1 MLNLQKRNRART
13 TQKILVA
20 LEAELQAS
28 GLAKTGVNR
37 VAERAGVSKV
47 LIYRYFGSMEGLIA
61 HYVKMSGTFPDYN
74 EEEPQKTSKKT
85 NLGKVWSDEL
95 LKNLRHF
102 RQNPATREILKSSFV
117 VGDTVANSAYEAL
130 DAKRV
135 RVIEHLL
142 SGSEDADVVAV
153 AGIILGG
160 LAHLALLSEQQK
172 TLAGLSLN
180 TAEGI
185 KRTEKAVKTICEALN
200 RKVDIS
206 SLEAA

>member
-13 TQKILVA
+13 TQKILMA
-20 LEAELQAS
+20 LEDELQAS

-37 VAERAGVSKV
+37 VSERAGVSKV

-61 HYVKMSGTFPDYN
+61 HYVKMSGVFPDYS
-74 EEEPQKTSKKT
+74 EEENQKNGKKS

-95 LKNLRHF
+95 VKSLRHF
-102 RQNPATREILKSSFV
+102 RQNAATREILKSSFV
-117 VGDTVANSAYEAL
+117 VGDTVADAAYEAL

-135 RVIEHLL
+135 RVIEQLL

-180 TAEGI
+180 TAEGV
-185 KRTEKAVKTICEALN
+185 KRTEKAIKIICQALN
-200 RKVDIS
+200 LKAEVALKV
-206 SLEAA
+206 A

>member
-1 MLNLQKRNRART
+1 MSNLQKRNRTRT
-13 TQKILVA
+13 TQKILTA
-20 LEAELQAS
+20 LEDELQAS

-37 VAERAGVSKV
+37 VSERAGVSKV

-61 HYVKMSGTFPDYN
+61 HYVKMSGVFPDYK
-74 EEEPQKTSKKT
+74 EEENQKNGKKS

-95 LKNLRHF
+95 VKSLRHF
-102 RQNPATREILKSSFV
+102 RQNAATREILKSSFV
-117 VGDTVANSAYEAL
+117 VGDTVADAAYEAL

-135 RVIEHLL
+135 RVIEQLL

-180 TAEGI
+180 TAEGV
-185 KRTEKAVKTICEALN
+185 KRTEKAIKTICQALN
-200 RKVDIS
+200 LKEEVALKV
-206 SLEAA
+206 A